1 MERTKDIYFL
11 KNGAIYRVTKKGLF
25 HMWGVREAGDES
37 AAYEAVKARNAL
49 GRLLDRLVALLY

>member
-1 MERTKDIYFL
+1 MKRTRDVYFM

-25 HMWGVREAGDES
+25 HMWGVREGGVES

-49 GRLLDRLVALLY
+49 GRLFDRLVALFR